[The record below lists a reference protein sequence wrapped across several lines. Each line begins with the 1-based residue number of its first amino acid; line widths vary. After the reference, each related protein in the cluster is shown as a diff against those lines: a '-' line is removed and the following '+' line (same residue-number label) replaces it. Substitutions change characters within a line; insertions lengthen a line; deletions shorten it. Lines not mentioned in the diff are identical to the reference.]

1 MAVSSSTSSSRPSP
15 ENDTLRRIAAI
26 FDELADLPGA
36 ERQAALADLQ
46 STDPAVAAAV
56 ARLLAAEA
64 NLPAE
69 PVFENTIRTET
80 PPAGDFGQ
88 YRAVRLIGQG
98 GMGAVYLGERSD
110 GQFSRRVAIKVIH
123 GAVASTEE
131 MRLRFL
137 AERQILATLQH
148 PGIASLLDGG
158 ISPNGEPYLVMEF
171 IDGAPLDLFCDIH
184 RFTVEQRLD
193 LFLEVCAA
201 VDFAHRHLII
211 HRDLKP
217 SNILVDGEG
226 HAKLLDFGAA
236 KLLGPVPVDRTKQ
249 FLTPRYASPEQMRGL
264 PAAVSMDVYAL
275 SVILYELLTGRW
287 PFGDPSDMAS
297 NLRRASQEVQ
307 PNPPTASREAAE
319 ARSTSESGLQ
329 KALSGDLHAILAKG
343 LEADTA
349 RRYATVA
356 ELAADVTRFRNG
368 QPVLARPQTRGY
380 RFRKWIA
387 RNPLQTTAAVL
398 AVGGILTGVF
408 LREQQRWIAEKR
420 FDELRSLAR
429 YQMFD
434 LQDQMLFY
442 GSPLQ
447 VRKLMAERS
456 LQALNTLSSEDSPS
470 FALQA
475 DLTEGYVQLAE
486 LLGNPLRANLGENE
500 QGRSLL
506 SRARQMNDMLQ
517 AMQGPSRIKQAVQA
531 QLDIQEALFDFGSQR
546 TNDRLARARRSLEAW
561 ETAMDP
567 ASLTPAELIRMASLY
582 HVLSVNQAQATG
594 SVDPFATGGKDLKN
608 ARRMVDLALARAPRN
623 HLARFADLQVKAAEA
638 QSMTATDPSA
648 GRQRM
653 MDLVLELDSME
664 TGEVSSER
672 VRFLRARV
680 LGALGWIEGQS
691 QLFEQALTHLHRA
704 VEGWGQLADQ
714 NPAQAN
720 LRYELAGALR
730 DIAFVSGYAGDHAQA
745 ARYMEEALREHE
757 RVNAKTPNSRYQ
769 VTIAELRVRLGLEL
783 FQAGKVEEG
792 KASIRQGQDEFVR
805 MASAPDAGLRVW
817 SAAARYLVDVPSPDL
832 VRAADALVL
841 APKLEQAGGS
851 SDVIAVETL
860 IAVYASNGM
869 RAEAEATFERYVKLV
884 PQTNENARREAQK
897 VQGDMQMV
905 LTRLGK

>member
-1 MAVSSSTSSSRPSP
+1 
-15 ENDTLRRIAAI
+15 
-26 FDELADLPGA
+26 
-36 ERQAALADLQ
+36 
-46 STDPAVAAAV
+46 
-56 ARLLAAEA
+56 
-64 NLPAE
+64 
-69 PVFENTIRTET
+69 
-80 PPAGDFGQ
+80 
-88 YRAVRLIGQG
+88 
-98 GMGAVYLGERSD
+98 
-110 GQFSRRVAIKVIH
+110 
-123 GAVASTEE
+123 
-131 MRLRFL
+131 
-137 AERQILATLQH
+137 
-148 PGIASLLDGG
+148 
-158 ISPNGEPYLVMEF
+158 
-171 IDGAPLDLFCDIH
+171 
-184 RFTVEQRLD
+184 
-193 LFLEVCAA
+193 
-201 VDFAHRHLII
+201 
-211 HRDLKP
+211 
-217 SNILVDGEG
+217 
-226 HAKLLDFGAA
+226 
-236 KLLGPVPVDRTKQ
+236 
-249 FLTPRYASPEQMRGL
+249 
-264 PAAVSMDVYAL
+264 
-275 SVILYELLTGRW
+275 
-287 PFGDPSDMAS
+287 
-297 NLRRASQEVQ
+297 
-307 PNPPTASREAAE
+307 
-319 ARSTSESGLQ
+319 
-329 KALSGDLHAILAKG
+329 
-343 LEADTA
+343 
-349 RRYATVA
+349 
-356 ELAADVTRFRNG
+356 
-368 QPVLARPQTRGY
+368 
-380 RFRKWIA
+380 
-387 RNPLQTTAAVL
+387 
-398 AVGGILTGVF
+398 
-408 LREQQRWIAEKR
+408 
-420 FDELRSLAR
+420 
-429 YQMFD
+429 
-434 LQDQMLFY
+434 
-442 GSPLQ
+442 
-447 VRKLMAERS
+447 
-456 LQALNTLSSEDSPS
+456 
-470 FALQA
+470 
-475 DLTEGYVQLAE
+475 
-486 LLGNPLRANLGENE
+486 
-500 QGRSLL
+500 
-506 SRARQMNDMLQ
+506 MNDMLQ

-567 ASLTPAELIRMASLY
+567 AALTPAELIRMASLY

-638 QSMTATDPSA
+638 QSMAATDPSA

-869 RAEAEATFERYVKLV
+869 RAEAEAAFERYEKLV